1 MNSISNSV
9 KPLDLVL
16 ISGISSEPVVC
27 IVSPSGKEVILST
40 QSALS
45 NAIVDQRIIHSN
57 LGSLIQLV
65 GTDTGIY
72 SEIIQSICDNNN
84 TTPAQA
90 SKDCLLL
97 ARAFNYIKMKYDIE
111 TLANTALLQDVIK
124 ESLQYAN
131 EVQKNVEKAHYAIV
145 KLNSSDFIK
154 DQMAV

>member
-40 QSALS
+40 QAALS

-65 GTDTGIY
+65 GID
-72 SEIIQSICDNNN
+72 
-84 TTPAQA
+84 
-90 SKDCLLL
+90 
-97 ARAFNYIKMKYDIE
+97 
-111 TLANTALLQDVIK
+111 
-124 ESLQYAN
+124 
-131 EVQKNVEKAHYAIV
+131 
-145 KLNSSDFIK
+145 
-154 DQMAV
+154 